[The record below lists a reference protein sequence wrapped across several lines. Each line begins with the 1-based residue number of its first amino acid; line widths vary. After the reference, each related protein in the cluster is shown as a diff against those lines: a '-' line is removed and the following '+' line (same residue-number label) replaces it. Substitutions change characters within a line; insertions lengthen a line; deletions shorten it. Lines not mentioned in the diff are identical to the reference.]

1 MAMGFRGYCYACG
14 ERGHM
19 AAECPHGGVK
29 KCFHCNEF
37 GHISTEC
44 PELDDGRQDLSGDWR
59 RQLELA
65 RECGWEPRKTKGSNS
80 DGYNTSNKT
89 LFLRHPDGGRIDLY
103 TTTLTVKTVIEHP
116 KQGNKPLFRTAA
128 TVAFGDESKLQA
140 IFEDTRVH
148 SGVGWRMAERGWGM
162 CRECG
167 LHKQRDEFSVAQ
179 WKKRGRSAGGKI
191 LCEDCK

>member
-1 MAMGFRGYCYACG
+1 M
-14 ERGHM
+14 
-19 AAECPHGGVK
+19 
-29 KCFHCNEF
+29 
-37 GHISTEC
+37 S
-44 PELDDGRQDLSGDWR
+44 
-59 RQLELA
+59 
-65 RECGWEPRKTKGSNS
+65 
-80 DGYNTSNKT
+80 
-89 LFLRHPDGGRIDLY
+89 
-103 TTTLTVKTVIEHP
+103 